1 MSSEFIHS
9 IFSNLRKAQNAEKS
23 HSLLNKL
30 QTQAA
35 INKVSKAGVNAGDNY
50 NGFASLNG
58 TDDVVSAVAGSTPAQ
73 ITGALILAELTST
86 NNSEISSK
94 ILKDVSSSSD
104 IQTLTGSSDLSGSGL
119 LDDVVTSASPEA
131 QAKVLTDVL
140 GASTS
145 EVQSLVGKNV
155 DLSSPLSS
163 TGSTAAMDDYEI
175 YAQLFLTNTF
185 NDLFSTSNSLSS
197 LKSTVSS
204 TFLTSAL
211 NVVAKNAAGYNSIMD
226 NVVES
231 NLQVTENAL
240 KKIITPESDRI
251 LQDKKDNIIKLIAS
265 KQYVK
270 AANIVASLSNLSYN
284 EVFKTIQAIDVSPS
298 KNLVENVSVGSIPGR
313 DLSKLKNVWQG
324 RDTPESYFNNSFT
337 HEREIINELGNI
349 ERDVTEVVIFSTNTP
364 NNVSSNASD
373 LQRLAVANGK
383 DGTGYHYVFTRSGD
397 IQRGRPVDNETP
409 ISVLLPNNH
418 HERSVIITLVGGID
432 IEAGK
437 GINYRDYYSAS
448 SYTQQQIRQLKL
460 FLKSFYAVK
469 PGIQVFGASQVNRN
483 HAGPHIDIDAFIAN
497 SFKKK
502 NKLNY
507 DPSINPPLE
516 RKDLV

>member
-58 TDDVVSAVAGSTPAQ
+58 TDDVVSTVAGSTPAQ
-73 ITGALILAELTST
+73 VTGALILAELTST

-94 ILKDVSSSSD
+94 ILKNVSSSSD

-131 QAKVLTDVL
+131 QAKVLTDVV

-145 EVQSLVGKNV
+145 EVQSLVEKNV

-185 NDLFSTSNSLSS
+185 NDLFSSSNSFSS

-251 LQDKKDNIIKLIAS
+251 LQDKKGDILKLIAS

-284 EVFKTIQAIDVSPS
+284 EVLKTIQAIDVSPS

-313 DLSKLKNVWQG
+313 DLSKLKNKWQG

-349 ERDVTEVVIFSTNTP
+349 ERDVTEVVIFSL
-364 NNVSSNASD
+364 S
-373 LQRLAVANGK
+373 L
-383 DGTGYHYVFTRSGD
+383 
-397 IQRGRPVDNETP
+397 I
-409 ISVLLPNNH
+409 
-418 HERSVIITLVGGID
+418 
-432 IEAGK
+432 
-437 GINYRDYYSAS
+437 
-448 SYTQQQIRQLKL
+448 
-460 FLKSFYAVK
+460 
-469 PGIQVFGASQVNRN
+469 
-483 HAGPHIDIDAFIAN
+483 HI
-497 SFKKK
+497 
-502 NKLNY
+502 
-507 DPSINPPLE
+507 
-516 RKDLV
+516 

>member
-30 QTQAA
+30 QTQTA
-35 INKVSKAGVNAGDNY
+35 INKVSKAGVNVGDNF

-58 TDDVVSAVAGSTPAQ
+58 TDDVVSTVAGSTPAQ
-73 ITGALILAELTST
+73 VTDALILAELTST

-94 ILKDVSSSSD
+94 ILKDVSSDSE
-104 IQTLTGSSDLSGSGL
+104 IETLTGSSDLSGSGL

-131 QAKVLTDVL
+131 QAKVLTDVV

-155 DLSSPLSS
+155 DLASPLSS
-163 TGSTAAMDDYEI
+163 TGSTTPMDDYEI
-175 YAQLFLTNTF
+175 YAQSFLTSTF
-185 NDLFSTSNSLSS
+185 NDLLSTSSS

-211 NVVAKNAAGYNSIMD
+211 NVVAKNDAGYNSIMD

-240 KKIITPESDRI
+240 KKLVTPENDRS
-251 LQDKKDNIIKLIAS
+251 LQDKKNNIIKLIAG

-270 AANIVASLSNLSYN
+270 AANIVFPLSNLTYN
-284 EVFKTIQAIDVSPS
+284 EVLKALQAIDVSPS

-349 ERDVTEVVIFSTNTP
+349 ERDVTEVIIFSTNTP
-364 NNVSSNASD
+364 NNTSSSVVD
-373 LQRLAVANGK
+373 LQRLAIASGK

-409 ISVLLPNNH
+409 KSVLLPNSHN
-418 HERSVIITLVGGID
+418 ERSVIITLVGGID

-460 FLKSFYAVK
+460 FLRSFYAVK
-469 PGIQVFGASQVNRN
+469 PGIQVFGASQINRN

-502 NKLNY
+502 NKLDY